1 LISPNIEKIT
11 IITTFFSLGLLKNN
25 FYTSHTEY
33 SNFMRRVGKNLVK
46 ILKTMYRGEVEDWN
60 KGEF

>member
-1 LISPNIEKIT
+1 
-11 IITTFFSLGLLKNN
+11 
-25 FYTSHTEY
+25 
-33 SNFMRRVGKNLVK
+33 MRRVGKNLVK